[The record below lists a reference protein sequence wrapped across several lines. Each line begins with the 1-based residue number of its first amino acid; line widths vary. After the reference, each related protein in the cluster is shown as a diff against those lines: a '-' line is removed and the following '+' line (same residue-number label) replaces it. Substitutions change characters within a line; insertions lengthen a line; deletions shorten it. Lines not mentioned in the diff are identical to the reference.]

1 MGINWTDEI
10 IEKLTEHFKDGLTAS
25 QSASRLA
32 AEFGIEFT
40 RNMVIGKRIRWG
52 MRTDPVTARV
62 NNKRAAKKAAR
73 RYGRQRAVTPK
84 DDAPKRPPTNFT
96 ATSPKTG
103 LFVSGVSLPKEPL
116 PKEESPSDYAR
127 LYSLDELTKTMC
139 RWPVGDPKAPDFGFC
154 GKDKVTGL
162 PYCEGHARR
171 AYRAPEP
178 RIRRPAVERIPT
190 IADLENA

>member
-25 QSASRLA
+25 ASATRLT
-32 AEFGIEFT
+32 AEFGIDFT

-52 MRTDPVTARV
+52 MRTDPVTSRL
-62 NNKRAAKKAAR
+62 NSKRAAKKA
-73 RYGRQRAVTPK
+73 GGMFNKPRAKP
-84 DDAPKRPPTNFT
+84 APTKPPTNFT

-116 PKEESPSDYAR
+116 PKEESPSDYAK
-127 LYSLDELTKTMC
+127 LYSLDELTKSMC
-139 RWPVGDPKAPDFGFC
+139 RWPIGDPKAPDFGFC

-162 PYCEGHARR
+162 PYCEHHARR